1 MTTNYQIH
9 NGFFR
14 KVKCNKTAS
23 KHTLISFGV
32 LQGSVL
38 GLFLFLVYINDISI
52 ANSKHISYSSLFT
65 DDLATSFTFKN
76 NNKKIKLQVVQEK
89 LQVVQNRAIRC
100 IFRLELYSLN
110 HLLYPISGILP
121 VKKRLTVLDCR
132 NLAKSILLNKYIHL
146 LTKEFLGSISNI
158 RKKNQVGLS
167 IVLHYVY
174 LYPIYL

>member
-9 NGFFR
+9 NGYFR
-14 KVKCNKTAS
+14 KVKCNKTVS

-38 GLFLFLVYINDISI
+38 GLFLYINDISI

-76 NNKKIKLQVVQEK
+76 NNKKIKLQVVQ
-89 LQVVQNRAIRC
+89 NRAIRC

-121 VKKRLTVLDCR
+121 VKKRLTVFDCR

-146 LTKEFLGSISNI
+146 LTKEYLGSISNI

-174 LYPIYL
+174 LYPISL